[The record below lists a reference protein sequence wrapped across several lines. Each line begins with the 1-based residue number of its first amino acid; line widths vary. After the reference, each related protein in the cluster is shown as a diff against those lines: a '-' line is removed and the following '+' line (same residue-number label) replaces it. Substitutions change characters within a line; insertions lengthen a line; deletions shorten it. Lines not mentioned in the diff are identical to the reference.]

1 MDSALSKRLKGSG
14 GIFSW
19 YNTKQVWMRIGCI
32 YNLNEKK
39 KKKKNEK
46 VNQITTK
53 QQTFKL

>member
-32 YNLNEKK
+32 YNLNGK